1 MIARLKANMAS
12 ASDAHT
18 SWTVAK
24 EGGNGYIFTAT
35 IINFDALGGLIM
47 NEDQFQWDKENGV
60 EYAANTMKPM
70 GNWINSKGPSKVLYV
85 IWGCFS
91 LDLNDINY

>member
-1 MIARLKANMAS
+1 
-12 ASDAHT
+12 
-18 SWTVAK
+18 
-24 EGGNGYIFTAT
+24 
-35 IINFDALGGLIM
+35 M

-60 EYAANTMKPM
+60 EFAANTMKPM